1 MILGGNMEEKRH
13 FTWLKILILILII
26 ISAIVFYAFY
36 YGPKGINVKE
46 INVINEKIP
55 TSFYGYKIVQL
66 SDIHYKTTVDKSDL
80 KKIIKKVNKVK
91 PNIVIISGDILDKK
105 VKYTSDD
112 VNDLVDALNTIE
124 AKYQYVITGD
134 HDFNQKTFKDVINK
148 TSFKLLDNTYDIIYD
163 KTNDAM
169 LIGGISTQREH
180 IDVLNK
186 VSTIEDAI
194 KTNDTKYNILIMHEP
209 NNVEDINKDNFQLI
223 LAGHT
228 HNGELNIPYFK
239 KFIIPRKDNSYTEL
253 KYQYGDSVMY
263 ISSGIG
269 TTNIKARIFNKPSF
283 NLYRLLNK

>member
-80 KKIIKKVNKVK
+80 KKEKQEVVIKKK
-91 PNIVIISGDILDKK
+91 
-105 VKYTSDD
+105 
-112 VNDLVDALNTIE
+112 
-124 AKYQYVITGD
+124 KYQYVITGD

-239 KFIIPRKDNSYTEL
+239 KFIIPRKDSSYTEL